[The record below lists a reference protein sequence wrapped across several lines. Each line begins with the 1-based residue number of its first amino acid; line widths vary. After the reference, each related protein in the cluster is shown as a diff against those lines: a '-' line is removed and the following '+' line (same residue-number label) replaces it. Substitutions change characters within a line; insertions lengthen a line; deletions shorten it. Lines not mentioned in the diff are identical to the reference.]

1 MNLKC
6 NCIELNWIEL
16 NCWQYHGDES
26 SNNVSVTTTTI
37 TIQPLLYLSIP
48 TYKKTLHHHHHHHL
62 CIHAQ
67 FYLCGITYFCI
78 RIFYVFLCR
87 FLIFLT
93 YIWWWWW
100 PVYFFSL
107 EEGRKEERKKEKSWY
122 YSRFPFYI
130 YKSYQNTQEIFY
142 NNMGKIGIVAMSI

>member
-1 MNLKC
+1 MH
-6 NCIELNWIEL
+6 WIEL

-26 SNNVSVTTTTI
+26 SNNVSVTTTTSTTTI

-93 YIWWWWW
+93 YIWWWW

-107 EEGRKEERKKEKSWY
+107 EEGRKEERKEERKKNLGITLV
-122 YSRFPFYI
+122 FPFIYI
-130 YKSYQNTQEIFY
+130 NRTRTPKKYFIIIWER
-142 NNMGKIGIVAMSI
+142 